1 MKSNKKRIYGI
12 MKTRDT
18 HIFWVG
24 HVNEFFGGGIIGLF
38 LKDNI
43 DINLDNAVNFLNSNE
58 FRNIMKENNMCSN
71 NKVSITPSVLSSLP
85 FTNLDN

>member
-24 HVNEFFGGGIIGLF
+24 NVNEFFGGGIIGLF
-38 LKDNI
+38 LKKI
-43 DINLDNAVNFLNSNE
+43 ELDL
-58 FRNIMKENNMCSN
+58 
-71 NKVSITPSVLSSLP
+71 
-85 FTNLDN
+85 